1 MKSIL
6 TTKSSFALMLLFIW
20 IDTLGILKGFG
31 PRASGIEAA
40 LVFISLNS
48 YFSESFTFGAGSVLF
63 MGIIMD
69 AISPVPV
76 YTVTFALLF
85 YISLI
90 LKQKF
95 YNPGSPAH
103 IFSFLPSIMFSRLI
117 LYAAGNGVSGHL
129 SSMPVLSIIAG
140 SVLDFSLFTILL
152 LLFRKR
158 DVAVMYKMR

>member
-1 MKSIL
+1 
-6 TTKSSFALMLLFIW
+6 MLLFIW

-40 LVFISLNS
+40 LVFIALNS
-48 YFSESFTFGAGSVLF
+48 YFSESFTFGAGGVLF

-76 YTVTFALLF
+76 YTVTFAMLF

-103 IFSFLPSIMFSRLI
+103 IFSFLPAIMFSRLI
-117 LYAAGNGVSGHL
+117 LYAAGNGISGNL
-129 SSMPVLSIIAG
+129 YGMPLLSIMAG
-140 SVLDFSLFTILL
+140 SIMDFALFAILL
-152 LLFRKR
+152 FLFRKR
-158 DVAVMYKMR
+158 DMAVMYKMR